1 MTIRVDADFAKVV
14 EKAGKAAVKVRGM
27 YSEAA
32 KAGLLD
38 VPGFAGRLKKL
49 QSLQNEYTA
58 KKLAVELR
66 HEVRRLRATKN
77 HAQLELEFVKKI
89 ADAQADA
96 NAENDADKKEN
107 HLQEVKRLEKLRD
120 VSNEFGTQ
128 LTGSSAAF
136 VANLAEAE
144 GSLKKIS
151 SLSKADL
158 KRWDRV
164 NKDAKEVGEWW
175 KDNVMGGSA
184 KWVEN
189 LSSGAEA
196 AGEAFTNGVDVTALT
211 KSISSGLGK
220 AMAKAGE
227 GLGSMGGAGVAAGAA
242 VTAVAAVVAVLGV
255 LLVAFIG
262 MDKKVK
268 EFNKDVIKTH
278 GALSVASLGFGN
290 LANGTATLKRAVM
303 DLSGNFGVSEEDAKS
318 LFDTLDN
325 GGQTLKRLTSAART
339 DAEAQSE
346 LSRSI
351 REIYVVANAT
361 GVSLSTYA
369 ENLTNYVNDLAMST
383 NTVNDS
389 FASIAKMANESAFG
403 TRRFYSMVVQ
413 ATAGQASLNVH
424 LEQTGDLLM
433 RMSKIMGA
441 KKAAELAGSAAGD
454 MGAKSAQER
463 IKATLLSGNQGKRR
477 FGVEAQQQAAT
488 FARDTAG
495 GTKQTKALTDALAS
509 AGLTPTGIGAA
520 VAAGATD
527 PNTLVQKLG
536 KLNQREQA
544 RLIAELHSQGTEEAD
559 STARRL
565 EQLISLSRGA
575 RGGMSDMVNS
585 MESFSAG
592 GSIAYNLDSVQNV
605 LGARLEDLNAKQ
617 RVAAESIL
625 GVSGHQYDAMRDLSR
640 NLAGGFDA
648 MSNASLTADSE
659 QDKRF
664 VKMYG
669 ATRRGNQIVAAS
681 IVNGRVQTGRV
692 IENAN
697 DLAQTY
703 VQATGDDAT
712 KVRDEMNQLGQ
723 QTMDATVSIADIL
736 ENKIAIIMQRV
747 YDVLNGPINHF
758 LNLLVDRFGNS
769 SKAAAIKTQADTAN
783 LISEKI
789 DAGAASRSKRVRDIS
804 RLTTVAGSSTNSA
817 ERTDARAQLEILQ
830 RAKQADD
837 AMVASLNQISVSVAS
852 GNTFYTR
859 AQGVDRADN
868 GKAQLD
874 ALLGRGASTQGIQ
887 INPNATP
894 AAPAPAAAPSA
905 ATLTQNAAADAEIA
919 ANDAAYQALI
929 HRRGAAAAVPAPT
942 AAAAAAVPAPV
953 AAAAV
958 PAPAAPPEAR
968 EAIATAQTQHTE
980 AQATATLHVKLT
992 KKQMQEER
1000 QRAIAD
1006 ARFAASTAPGDAL
1019 ARSKLPEAIATAD
1032 AKQRL
1037 LEILY
1042 KSGPAA
1048 QNPELMTKILSGT
1061 ANEGEMSGL
1070 GDGAG
1075 IARTLGRQAHDF
1087 VYQDRGGR
1095 SVLTPI
1101 DREDQVVGMK
1111 PGGAIANATGRGG
1124 GGNVHITINGGDE
1137 ARIFQVVRRAINQAG
1152 ITPNRVTP

>member
-14 EKAGKAAVKVRGM
+14 EKAGKAAEKIKGM

-38 VPGFAGRLKKL
+38 VPGFSGRLKKL
-49 QSLQNEYTA
+49 QSLQNEYAA

-66 HEVRRLRATKN
+66 HEVRRERATKS

-107 HLQEVKRLEKLRD
+107 HLQEVKRLEKLRA

-144 GSLKKIS
+144 ESLKKIS

-164 NKDAKEVGEWW
+164 NKDAREVGEWW
-175 KDNVMGGSA
+175 KDNITGGSA

-196 AGEAFTNGVDVTALT
+196 AGEAFTSGVDVTALT
-211 KSISSGLGK
+211 KSISSGLSK
-220 AMAKAGE
+220 AMGKAGE
-227 GLGSMGGAGVAAGAA
+227 GLGAMGGVGAAAGAA
-242 VTAVAAVVAVLGV
+242 VTAIGAVVGV
-255 LLVAFIG
+255 VGALLVAFIA

-268 EFNKDVIKTH
+268 EFNKDIIKTH

-290 LANGTATLKRAVM
+290 LANGAAILKRATM
-303 DLSGNFGVSEEDAKS
+303 DLSSNLGVSEDEAKA

-325 GGQTLKRLTSAART
+325 GGQTLKRLTSAATT
-339 DAEAQSE
+339 DAEAQRE
-346 LSRSI
+346 LSRSL

-413 ATAGQASLNVH
+413 ATSGQASLNVH

-463 IKATLLSGNQGKRR
+463 IKATLLSGSQGKRR

-495 GTKQTKALTDALAS
+495 GTKQTKALTDALQA
-509 AGLTPTGIGAA
+509 AGLTPTGIGKA
-520 VAAGATD
+520 VAEGATD

-536 KLNQREQA
+536 KLSQRDQA

-575 RGGMSDMVNS
+575 QGGMSDMVNS
-585 MESFSAG
+585 MEAFSAG
-592 GSIAYNLDSVQNV
+592 GSIAYNLDSVQNI
-605 LGARLEDLNAKQ
+605 LGKRLENLTAQ
-617 RVAAESIL
+617 ERVAAESLL
-625 GVSGHQYDAMRDLSR
+625 GVSGHQYDAMRDFSR
-640 NLAGGFDA
+640 NLAGGFD
-648 MSNASLTADSE
+648 MMNNTAVTANDE
-659 QDKRF
+659 NDRRF

-703 VQATGDDAT
+703 VAATGDDAT
-712 KVRDEMNQLGQ
+712 KVREEMNQIGQ
-723 QTMDATVSIADIL
+723 QTMDATVSVADIL
-736 ENKIAIIMQRV
+736 ENKIAMVLQKV
-747 YDVLNGPINHF
+747 YDTLNGPINAA
-758 LNLLVDRFGNS
+758 LTTVADWTDRGAGR
-769 SKAAAIKTQADTAN
+769 AARETQKTALGSID
-783 LISEKI
+783 EKLA
-789 DAGAASRSKRVRDIS
+789 AGAANRSKRVREIS
-804 RLTTVAGSSTNSA
+804 RLTTVAGSSTDA
-817 ERTDARAQLEILQ
+817 GERTRARDQLKILQ
-830 RAKQADD
+830 EQKRASDE
-837 AMVASLNQISVSVAS
+837 MVASLQQMRTSIAS
-852 GNTFYTR
+852 GNTYYTR
-859 AQGVDRADN
+859 PGQG
-868 GKAQLD
+868 GTQLSNI
-874 ALLGRGASTQGIQ
+874 LQ
-887 INPNATP
+887 PNQTATSRELFGT
-894 AAPAPAAAPSA
+894 AP
-905 ATLTQNAAADAEIA
+905 
-919 ANDAAYQALI
+919 
-929 HRRGAAAAVPAPT
+929 
-942 AAAAAAVPAPV
+942 
-953 AAAAV
+953 AAAV
-958 PAPAAPPEAR
+958 PAPAATPAPAAPVPTPAAAETTAAPVVAAADANHEEATR
-968 EAIATAQTQHTE
+968 
-980 AQATATLHVKLT
+980 QA
-992 KKQMQEER
+992 ER
-1000 QRAIAD
+1000 QIVLTRRQTADQKRIAD
-1006 ARFAASTAPGDAL
+1006 AQAKLTASNTPGDAMS
-1019 ARSKLPEAIATAD
+1019 RSRLPEEIARQTAQYQLEAALYQND
-1032 AKQRL
+1032 PSLTTDKITKL
-1037 LEILY
+1037 LSGQATPEEV
-1042 KSGPAA
+1042 SATGPA
-1048 QNPELMTKILSGT
+1048 SG
-1061 ANEGEMSGL
+1061 ALRAYLRHGV
-1070 GDGAG
+1070 
-1075 IARTLGRQAHDF
+1075 HDF

-1101 DREDQVVGMK
+1101 DREDQVIGMK

>member
-14 EKAGKAAVKVRGM
+14 EKAGKAAEKIKGM

-38 VPGFAGRLKKL
+38 VPGFSGRLKKL

-66 HEVRRLRATKN
+66 HEVRRERATKD
-77 HAQLELEFVKKI
+77 HAQLELELVKKI

-107 HLQEVKRLEKLRD
+107 HLQEVKRLEKLRE
-120 VSNEFGTQ
+120 VSDEFGIG
-128 LTGSSAAF
+128 LTNNSATF

-144 GSLKKIS
+144 ESLKKIS

-196 AGEAFTNGVDVTALT
+196 AGEAFTSGVDVTALT
-211 KSISSGLGK
+211 KSISSGLSK
-220 AMAKAGE
+220 ALGKAGE
-227 GLGSMGGAGVAAGAA
+227 GLGAMGGVGAAAGAA
-242 VTAVAAVVAVLGV
+242 VTAIGAVVGV
-255 LLVAFIG
+255 VGALLAAFISV
-262 MDKKVK
+262 DKKVK
-268 EFNKDVIKTH
+268 EFNKDIIKTH

-290 LANGTATLKRAVM
+290 LANGAAILKRATM
-303 DLSGNFGVSEEDAKS
+303 DLSSNLGVSEDEAKA

-325 GGQTLKRLTSAART
+325 GGQTLKRLTSAATT
-339 DAEAQSE
+339 DAEAQRE
-346 LSRSI
+346 LSRSL

-413 ATAGQASLNVH
+413 ATSGQASLNVH

-463 IKATLLSGNQGKRR
+463 IKATLLSGSQGKRR

-495 GTKQTKALTDALAS
+495 GTKQTKALTDALQA
-509 AGLTPTGIGAA
+509 AGLTPTGIGKA
-520 VAAGATD
+520 VAEGATD
-527 PNTLVQKLG
+527 PNALVQKLG

-575 RGGMSDMVNS
+575 QGGMSDMVNS
-585 MESFSAG
+585 MEAFSAG
-592 GSIAYNLDSVQNV
+592 GSIAYNLDSVQNI
-605 LGARLEDLNAKQ
+605 LGKRLENLTAQ
-617 RVAAESIL
+617 ERVAAESIL

-648 MSNASLTADSE
+648 MSHASLTADSE

-664 VKMYG
+664 VRMYG
-669 ATRRGNQIVAAS
+669 ATRRGNQIVAAR
-681 IVNGRVQTGRV
+681 IDAQTGRV
-692 IENAN
+692 VADTSTVIANAN

-712 KVRDEMNQLGQ
+712 KVREEMNQIGQ
-723 QTMDATVSIADIL
+723 QTMDATVSVADIL
-736 ENKIAIIMQRV
+736 ENKIAMVLQQV
-747 YDVLNGPINHF
+747 YETLNGPINSALTFMVEHLPGF
-758 LNLLVDRFGNS
+758 TGGG
-769 SKAAAIKTQADTAN
+769 AAADARRTQQQKIGEID
-783 LISEKI
+783 EKI
-789 DAGAASRSKRVRDIS
+789 AAGAANRSKRVRDIS
-804 RLTTVAGSSTNSA
+804 RLTTVAGSSTDAGERNRARDELQVLQEKKRA
-817 ERTDARAQLEILQ
+817 E
-830 RAKQADD
+830 D
-837 AMVASLNQISVSVAS
+837 AMLESLQQIRTSIAS
-852 GNTFYTR
+852 GNTYYTR
-859 AQGVDRADN
+859 ESRGTVGGDDQLYELLHGYGEGRAASPATSPGAGVAPGDV
-868 GKAQLD
+868 
-874 ALLGRGASTQGIQ
+874 
-887 INPNATP
+887 ATP
-894 AAPAPAAAPSA
+894 AAPVPTPAAAETVA
-905 ATLTQNAAADAEIA
+905 APVVAAADENHEEATR
-919 ANDAAYQALI
+919 QA
-929 HRRGAAAAVPAPT
+929 
-942 AAAAAAVPAPV
+942 
-953 AAAAV
+953 
-958 PAPAAPPEAR
+958 
-968 EAIATAQTQHTE
+968 
-980 AQATATLHVKLT
+980 
-992 KKQMQEER
+992 ER
-1000 QRAIAD
+1000 QIVLTRRQTAEQKRIAD
-1006 ARFAASTAPGDAL
+1006 AQAKLTASNTPGDAL
-1019 ARSKLPEAIATAD
+1019 SRSRLPEEVARNISRYQLETQLYGQAGMDET
-1032 AKQRL
+1032 KITRL
-1037 LEILY
+1037 LSGQATPEEV
-1042 KSGPAA
+1042 SATGPA
-1048 QNPELMTKILSGT
+1048 SG
-1061 ANEGEMSGL
+1061 ALRAYLAHG
-1070 GDGAG
+1070 
-1075 IARTLGRQAHDF
+1075 AHDF

-1095 SVLTPI
+1095 SVITPI
-1101 DREDQVVGMK
+1101 DREDQVIGMK